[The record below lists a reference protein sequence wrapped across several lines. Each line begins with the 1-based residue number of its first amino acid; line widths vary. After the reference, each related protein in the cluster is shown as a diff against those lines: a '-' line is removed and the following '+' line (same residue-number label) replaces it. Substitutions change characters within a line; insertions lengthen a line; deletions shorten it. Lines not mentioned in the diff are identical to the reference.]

1 MVFALVFLGIAI
13 RKKRLPSLSVFLI
26 LPVFWAV
33 SWALFKNSFELSSI
47 TRWTLGSN
55 DYKVKVLAQ
64 PVPQNGDLKHIEWD
78 GWGFAGEDTVAYL
91 VFDPNDLLA
100 AAAKS
105 HSPARFA
112 GIPCAVSRVRRLESH
127 YYTVL
132 FYTDTDWDHCD

>member
-1 MVFALVFLGIAI
+1 
-13 RKKRLPSLSVFLI
+13 VFLI

-33 SWALFKNSFELSSI
+33 SWALFKNSFELRSI

-64 PVPQNGDLKHIEWD
+64 PVPQNGVLKHIEWD

-105 HSPARFA
+105 HSPGRFA